1 MTAGQK
7 EKSTLLELYKQVLL
21 FGKIIREIAQEVHI
35 SFGNIGRIIKKEKGD
50 IDAYEST
57 EEQKGNNNVS
67 TDTQA
72 FKLFLEGKKP
82 IEVAIKLDLGAD
94 EVDRLYQQFWRL
106 ERLQLTLMY
115 QEYGGTF
122 HHS

>member
-7 EKSTLLELYKQVLL
+7 EKSTLLELYKQ
-21 FGKIIREIAQEVHI
+21 GKTIREIAQEVHI
-35 SFGNIGRIIKKEKGD
+35 SFVNIGCIIKKEKGD

-57 EEQKGNNNVS
+57 EQQKGNNNVS

-94 EVDRLYQQFWRL
+94 EVNRLHQQFWRL